1 MSSMVPRQ
9 AASSGLSP
17 SRRRFQRSVRRRS
30 GRKPKDNDEIEV
42 PSKFGNAADYW
53 KHFDQVAS
61 ARNRQMVDSM
71 NQNLDL
77 LLVFGG
83 LFAGVNSGFL
93 AYAIPLLNPDP
104 AAQTTF
110 LLRLLITGGMNQTLT
125 EDQLKAPDF
134 TPPPNVIY
142 IGRLFT
148 ISLTLTLLAAF
159 GAMVGKQWMIYYTRG
174 SQGGPSEGES
184 RQLQRKL
191 SGVHRCGLRFLV
203 ELALPS
209 LLQIAL
215 FVFSVGFI
223 FYLKTLNN
231 NVAYINSIL
240 AWIGVAA
247 FGITIIHA
255 VWDPYCPFQTPV
267 SQFLWFMISL
277 PFDMIPG
284 IILVL
289 VKRFPKKLIKKATG
303 GLFKSFIDGWRNP
316 YKVAKTE
323 TEIITNT
330 VDQSYFRTLSH
341 RLKFDPF
348 SAAVSRIRRQE
359 DPTDVMDARYTC
371 HMLRRMEQPEILR
384 AVAQSVPTLFDKK
397 AMTILL
403 KDKAVIR
410 LHRLFR
416 ASIAQAEDAPDAL
429 VQDSEDKSNPAVN
442 AVIYGRAIIHLFIS
456 LGPHDDWFWDD
467 YETALHHGWLEP
479 WSLEGVDAVPDNV
492 MMELEHQ
499 RRIIQACLSIGPDND
514 PPTTEVEDS
523 ALPLYIAASIKALLH
538 RRMYHH
544 LSHYPPKFRP
554 TVEHWMGEAD
564 LERVAFCSVFPE
576 DYPKAIGLVAW
587 ALATVPKREYHHGMP
602 VLEKYRMFWSD
613 LEELWDAYSST
624 SNILNNVAKALK
636 AYPLD
641 TTKPSDE
648 NHLSTIEI
656 KKAYKAML
664 EAVIKYVK
672 EHAIKEDV
680 LASGPHLIDVIG
692 GLKAK
697 MKKDQE
703 LTEED
708 EDIKATLQPIID
720 AIVVRRGRRLRQHVR
735 SMSESIPENRLSPL
749 LEKEWFSGNTPA
761 ALEDYSEWITTHR
774 SSSPD
779 PTSEPRDLFLSRWNQ
794 ERGPREQRV
803 DLEPSEDD
811 GDEENPRR

>member
-1 MSSMVPRQ
+1 M
-9 AASSGLSP
+9 
-17 SRRRFQRSVRRRS
+17 
-30 GRKPKDNDEIEV
+30 
-42 PSKFGNAADYW
+42 
-53 KHFDQVAS
+53 
-61 ARNRQMVDSM
+61 
-71 NQNLDL
+71 
-77 LLVFGG
+77 
-83 LFAGVNSGFL
+83 
-93 AYAIPLLNPDP
+93 
-104 AAQTTF
+104 AQTNH
-110 LLRLLITGGMNQTLT
+110 LLQFIVKGVTDPNTLT
-125 EDQLKAPDF
+125 DEQLKAPEF
-134 TPPPNVIY
+134 TPSEDVVRVA
-142 IGRLFT
+142 RLFS
-148 ISLTLTLLAAF
+148 ISLTLTLLASF
-159 GAMVGKQWMIYYTRG
+159 GAMIGKQWMVYYSHG

-191 SGVHRCGLRFLV
+191 AGADRSGLRHFA
-203 ELALPS
+203 ELILPS
-209 LLQIAL
+209 VLQAAL
-215 FVFSVGFI
+215 FIFTVGTVD
-223 FYLKTLNN
+223 YLRILNKDLVWVN
-231 NVAYINSIL
+231 GMLSC
-240 AWIGVAA
+240 IGVAA
-247 FGITIIHA
+247 FGITVIHA
-255 VWDPYCPFQTPV
+255 VWDPHSPFQTPI

-303 GLFKSFIDGWRNP
+303 GLFKSFVDGWRTP

-348 SAAVSRIRRQE
+348 SAAVSSIRRQE

-371 HMLRRMEQPEILR
+371 HMLRRMGQLEILR

-416 ASIAQAEDAPDAL
+416 ASIAQAEDYPDAL
-429 VQDSEDKSNPAVN
+429 VQDSDDKSNPAVN
-442 AVIYGRAIIHLFIS
+442 AVIYGRAIIHLFIA

-479 WSLEGVDAVPDNV
+479 WSLEGVDVVPDNV

-499 RRIIQACLSIGPDND
+499 RRIIQACLSIGPDRD
-514 PPTTEVEDS
+514 PPSIEVEES
-523 ALPLYIAASIKALLH
+523 ALPLYIAANIKALLH

-576 DYPKAIGLVAW
+576 DYPKTIGLVAW
-587 ALATVPKREYHHGMP
+587 ALATVRGRVYEHGLP
-602 VLEKYRMFWSD
+602 VLKKYKMFWSD
-613 LEELWDAYSST
+613 MEELWDAYSSV
-624 SNILNNVAKALK
+624 SNILNNVAKALE
-636 AYPLD
+636 AYP
-641 TTKPSDE
+641 PSALSSPDE
-648 NHLSTIEI
+648 NHLSPTEI
-656 KKAYKAML
+656 KKTYNAML
-664 EAVIKYVK
+664 EAVIQYIKQN
-672 EHAIKEDV
+672 AAKEDV
-680 LASGPHLIDVIG
+680 LASAPRLIDAIG
-692 GLKAK
+692 GLKTKMAMAQYLAK
-697 MKKDQE
+697 
-703 LTEED
+703 ED

-735 SMSESIPENRLSPL
+735 SMSESVVENRNSPL
-749 LEKEWFSGNTPA
+749 LEKEWFIGNTPA
-761 ALEDYSEWITTHR
+761 ALEDYAEWITTHR

-803 DLEPSEDD
+803 DLELSEDD